1 MTYDY
6 HTHTNFSD
14 GLLDPEELILLASK
28 KKIKSISVTDHD
40 SISNYSRVKEA
51 CEKYNIELIKG
62 IEISSWYKGRD
73 VHLLAYFEK
82 EDDYLKLAVL
92 EEKRKTERINR
103 LYLICENL
111 KSMDVIIDPDEMI
124 DSENNHGIIGR
135 PHVAS
140 LIIKKGYAKN
150 QIEVFTKYLGNDK
163 PGYVPTTYDSTL
175 EMIKLV
181 NDCNGLPVI
190 AHPGNFFIDNPDEL
204 LVLIEAGL
212 QGIECFHHS
221 HNSSKVDEYLKLA
234 KIHNLIV
241 TGGSDFHGIRH
252 RKKDKLRH
260 IPLTEEQYITFKKRL
275 YLCSEKNSIKTV

>member
-28 KKIKSISVTDHD
+28 KKIQSISVTDHD

-51 CEKYNIELIKG
+51 CEKHNIELIKG
-62 IEISSWYKGRD
+62 IEISSWHKGRD
-73 VHLLAYFEK
+73 IHLLAYFEK
-82 EDDYLKLAVL
+82 EDDYLKLADL

-103 LYLICENL
+103 LYRICENL
-111 KSMDVIIDPDEMI
+111 KSMDVIIDPNEMI
-124 DSENNHGIIGR
+124 SNQNNHGIIGR
-135 PHVAS
+135 PHVAN

-150 QIEVFTKYLGNDK
+150 QIEVFAKYLGNDK

-181 NDCNGLPVI
+181 NKCHGLPVI

-212 QGIECFHHS
+212 QGIECYHHS
-221 HNSSKVDEYLKLA
+221 HNTSKVDEYLRLA
-234 KIHNLIV
+234 KMYNLVV
-241 TGGSDFHGIRH
+241 TGGSDYHGIRH

-260 IPLTEEQYITFKKRL
+260 IPLTEDQYINFKKRL
-275 YLCSEKNSIKTV
+275 YLCSEKNSKTV